1 MDMPVV
7 PVSWGELLDK
17 ISILDIKAE
26 RISAPAKLDNVR
38 RERTAL
44 RAFAEPVLAGR
55 ADVAAVMA
63 ELRDVNERL
72 WTIED
77 DIRAH
82 ERAGD
87 FGPRFIAL
95 ARAVYRTNDERGRL
109 KQRINILL
117 GSEFVEEKHYVD
129 YGS

>member
-1 MDMPVV
+1 MDTPLV

-26 RISAPAKLDNVR
+26 RISAPAALENVR

-44 RAFAEPVLAGR
+44 RAIADPALAAR

-63 ELRDVNERL
+63 ELRIVNERL
-72 WTIED
+72 WEVED

-82 ERAGD
+82 ERAGN
-87 FGPRFIAL
+87 FGASFVAL
-95 ARAVYRTNDERGRL
+95 ARAVYRTNDERGQL
-109 KQRINILL
+109 KRRINELL